1 MSPRTVHES
10 EQENPGIS
18 GSEDDRDDE
27 DDVLDEDL
35 AALRRACMIAG
46 MNPRDLHDNIPSP
59 FSHSAASVNRDYSA
73 KSPDSESD
81 DDLELVRSIQNR
93 FSVSS
98 DLREPL
104 SLEPLASVVPQ
115 DASDEEDDFETL
127 LAIQRRFSGHGC
139 DTFKHG
145 VGSLLKKPEQVH
157 ASSLSLEKETTDN
170 LFVNRTDACEGF
182 TDADDF
188 CNSRSLDD
196 NEGVQRSGLIESHQS
211 RACNSPMLPL
221 KKSCFPKSA
230 LLLLDAI
237 KKNRSSQRF
246 LRSKLIQL
254 EARIEENKRLKER
267 VKILKDFQASCKKR
281 TGRALSQKKDPRVQL
296 ISVKKSWA
304 SKDPKIDDKRLS
316 AMYHGPEENSHVS
329 NYRMVLTNFP
339 LTLEQKKWS
348 KAEREN
354 LGKGIKQQFHQLV
367 VQISVDRI
375 SGSDAS
381 SGDTNDFDKI
391 LMSIKNL
398 KVTPEKIR
406 EFLPKVNWDQLAS
419 MYVVGH
425 SGAECKAR
433 WLNYEDPL
441 INNNPWTAKE
451 DKNLLLLV
459 QEKGINNWF
468 DIAVSLGTNRT
479 PFHCLARYQRSL
491 NASILKR
498 EWSKDED
505 AQLRSAVDIFG
516 ERDWQSVASTL
527 EGRTGNQCSNRWKK
541 SLHPTRERVGRW
553 IADEDKRLKVAV
565 MLFGPKNWNKIAQF
579 VPGRTQVQC
588 RERWVNSLDPS
599 LNWGEWTK
607 DEDSRLKAAIMEHG
621 YCWSK
626 VAACVPPRTDNQCR
640 RRWKVLLPD
649 EVPMLREARRIQKA
663 ALISNFVDRESER
676 PALYP
681 SDFLPLPITSISEPE
696 SLNPCSKQ
704 KGRLGNA
711 SRRIRSKKGE
721 QQSQACSATTRKKT
735 SPKSHSR
742 SKKCTKP
749 VADNLSL
756 PLPLPT
762 GISESGTIND
772 DCIDQRGVYTSTMH
786 GGTPR
791 SKEKNKASSNAPR
804 RIRSKKGEP
813 HTCSGTTQKET
824 YPKSR
829 TRRKKCTEPIAD
841 NGLPLPPP
849 TGSLESG
856 TINDGCIEAAID
868 KSYGANE
875 SGRNICSTDL
885 GESWNSTQ
893 SSGKSMFV
901 RKKCIEPV
909 ADNLSL
915 PLRLPPGSLESG
927 TINDVCIEAA
937 IGKSSAAYESGRNIC
952 TTDLGENQNSTWSWG
967 KSMFSEITNNTE
979 HIDHTSC
986 VDLTL
991 LTITNG
997 EVVDSLDGNVC
1008 AGQEGTFKL
1017 QSDRKQ
1023 CMDLTED
1030 NCSSCFHPVSLD
1042 FRKNDGEGVGS
1053 SFLDKEN
1060 RVLNLLKK
1068 RKRSNEPS
1076 GECHNVSLPC
1086 RQDGPKVSTCRN
1098 ISKQNLGTGDRDGI
1112 TLASFLSNKPTK
1124 RRIKVAKNVH
1134 EACSPGSLIKVADSH
1149 PNEVDKLRD
1158 GNQILSA
1165 AQDLESQACFHAG
1178 NPDNLLPC
1186 TLQSVSADMPIVADG
1201 DSGPGGQD
1209 LVQQQVCLRE
1219 PMSISLEDDEDDC
1232 NITLACFMKNKLK
1245 RRRFQS
1251 AKTAKHHDGNQ
1262 FIKQE

>member
-1 MSPRTVHES
+1 
-10 EQENPGIS
+10 
-18 GSEDDRDDE
+18 
-27 DDVLDEDL
+27 
-35 AALRRACMIAG
+35 
-46 MNPRDLHDNIPSP
+46 
-59 FSHSAASVNRDYSA
+59 
-73 KSPDSESD
+73 
-81 DDLELVRSIQNR
+81 
-93 FSVSS
+93 
-98 DLREPL
+98 
-104 SLEPLASVVPQ
+104 
-115 DASDEEDDFETL
+115 
-127 LAIQRRFSGHGC
+127 
-139 DTFKHG
+139 
-145 VGSLLKKPEQVH
+145 
-157 ASSLSLEKETTDN
+157 
-170 LFVNRTDACEGF
+170 
-182 TDADDF
+182 
-188 CNSRSLDD
+188 
-196 NEGVQRSGLIESHQS
+196 
-211 RACNSPMLPL
+211 
-221 KKSCFPKSA
+221 
-230 LLLLDAI
+230 
-237 KKNRSSQRF
+237 
-246 LRSKLIQL
+246 
-254 EARIEENKRLKER
+254 
-267 VKILKDFQASCKKR
+267 
-281 TGRALSQKKDPRVQL
+281 
-296 ISVKKSWA
+296 
-304 SKDPKIDDKRLS
+304 
-316 AMYHGPEENSHVS
+316 
-329 NYRMVLTNFP
+329 
-339 LTLEQKKWS
+339 
-348 KAEREN
+348 
-354 LGKGIKQQFHQLV
+354 
-367 VQISVDRI
+367 
-375 SGSDAS
+375 
-381 SGDTNDFDKI
+381 
-391 LMSIKNL
+391 
-398 KVTPEKIR
+398 
-406 EFLPKVNWDQLAS
+406 
-419 MYVVGH
+419 
-425 SGAECKAR
+425 
-433 WLNYEDPL
+433 
-441 INNNPWTAKE
+441 
-451 DKNLLLLV
+451 
-459 QEKGINNWF
+459 
-468 DIAVSLGTNRT
+468 
-479 PFHCLARYQRSL
+479 
-491 NASILKR
+491 
-498 EWSKDED
+498 
-505 AQLRSAVDIFG
+505 
-516 ERDWQSVASTL
+516 
-527 EGRTGNQCSNRWKK
+527 
-541 SLHPTRERVGRW
+541 
-553 IADEDKRLKVAV
+553 
-565 MLFGPKNWNKIAQF
+565 
-579 VPGRTQVQC
+579 
-588 RERWVNSLDPS
+588 
-599 LNWGEWTK
+599 
-607 DEDSRLKAAIMEHG
+607 
-621 YCWSK
+621 
-626 VAACVPPRTDNQCR
+626 
-640 RRWKVLLPD
+640 
-649 EVPMLREARRIQKA
+649 
-663 ALISNFVDRESER
+663 
-676 PALYP
+676 
-681 SDFLPLPITSISEPE
+681 
-696 SLNPCSKQ
+696 
-704 KGRLGNA
+704 
-711 SRRIRSKKGE
+711 
-721 QQSQACSATTRKKT
+721 
-735 SPKSHSR
+735 
-742 SKKCTKP
+742 
-749 VADNLSL
+749 
-756 PLPLPT
+756 
-762 GISESGTIND
+762 
-772 DCIDQRGVYTSTMH
+772 MH
-786 GGTPR
+786 
-791 SKEKNKASSNAPR
+791 SNAPR

-885 GESWNSTQ
+885 GESWNSTR

-952 TTDLGENQNSTWSWG
+952 TTDLGENQNSTWSSG

-1209 LVQQQVCLRE
+1209 LVQQQVCLHE